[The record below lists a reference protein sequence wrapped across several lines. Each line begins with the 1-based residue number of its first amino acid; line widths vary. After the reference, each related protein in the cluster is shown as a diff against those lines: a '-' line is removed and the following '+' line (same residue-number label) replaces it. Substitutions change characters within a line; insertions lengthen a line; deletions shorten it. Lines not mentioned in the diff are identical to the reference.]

1 MSEFIRDPEG
11 NITEQIFIGGYE
23 HRLKIDED
31 DIRIDYVDIID
42 VSY

>member
-23 HRLKIDED
+23 HRLEIGED
-31 DIRIDYVDIID
+31 DIRSDFVDIKD
-42 VSY
+42 VNH